1 MTGSKIFETLVKLN
15 ERMQHE
21 NEVDSFT
28 EVQEYSGITA
38 RFPEEITRRL
48 DFVYFALLP
57 AWNTELTE
65 VTLATT
71 LSISYSY
78 DRKICNLIRELLAEN
93 DDDKMKSLLGYY
105 GLEDYDFDLV
115 KTPFENKLLSIA
127 ISFSNPETAR
137 YDLFPSKKQVRQM
150 KLLVRKI
157 KDVYGEIS
165 ESEESR

>member
-21 NEVDSFT
+21 NGVDSST
-28 EVQEYSGITA
+28 DVQEYSGIQT
-38 RFPEEITRRL
+38 RFPAEITKQL
-48 DFVYFALLP
+48 DFVYSALLP

-65 VTLATT
+65 VTLAAA
-71 LSISYSY
+71 LSMWYSY
-78 DRKICNLIRELLAEN
+78 DRKICKLIRELLLEN
-93 DDDKMKSLLGYY
+93 DNDKMNDLLGYY
-105 GLEDYDFDLV
+105 GLEDYEFDLV
-115 KTPFENKLLSIA
+115 NTPSENKLLSIT

-157 KDVYGEIS
+157 KDVFGERS
-165 ESEESR
+165 EL